1 MSTQIAEARFA
12 EPHSTSEDF
21 RGLADQATGPV
32 RQFITCTLGDAEY
45 GIDIMAVREIKGW
58 AETTSIPHAPSWIR
72 GVINLRGIIV
82 PILDLRDRFGQ
93 GTTAPTPMHVVV
105 IIQTGARTA
114 GLLVDAV
121 SDIIAI
127 SPGDIRPV
135 PEVGSD
141 APESLLAGLVPLDRG
156 MVALVSLD
164 QLLCFPADAAA
175 IPAVS
180 LPNA

>member
-1 MSTQIAEARFA
+1 MELQ
-12 EPHSTSEDF
+12 
-21 RGLADQATGPV
+21 QATHTSPAAFGAIAAQASEPA
-32 RQFITCTLGDAEY
+32 RQFITCTLGEAEY

-58 AETTSIPHAPSWIR
+58 IETTSLPHAPPWIR

-82 PILDLRDRFGQ
+82 PILDLRARFDQ
-93 GTTAPTPMHVVV
+93 GSTTPTPMHVVV

-127 SPGDIRPV
+127 SPSDIRPV
-135 PEVGSD
+135 PDIGSD
-141 APESLLAGLVPLDRG
+141 VPESLLAGLVPLQRG
-156 MVALVSLD
+156 MVALVSID

-175 IPAVS
+175 MVS
-180 LPNA
+180 PVPNA